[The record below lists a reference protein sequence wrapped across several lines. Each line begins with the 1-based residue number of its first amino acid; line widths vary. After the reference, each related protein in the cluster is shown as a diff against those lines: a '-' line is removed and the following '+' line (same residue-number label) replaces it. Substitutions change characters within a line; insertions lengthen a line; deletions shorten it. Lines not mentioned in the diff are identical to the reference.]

1 MVVSM
6 LQEKETRQ
14 SDAKNWLAQDAAT
27 PEMVKKAGTMRFETG
42 LCPLISPYY
51 LETFSSDPLPWDTS
65 SC

>member
-42 LCPLISPYY
+42 LCPLI
-51 LETFSSDPLPWDTS
+51 FPLII
-65 SC
+65 